1 MMTAPDQQNDLSQM
15 QFSRDDLAESEEE
28 EDVILEIAD
37 EVIEEQDEEQDE
49 ERKTMTE
56 FRKTG

>member
-1 MMTAPDQQNDLSQM
+1 M
-15 QFSRDDLAESEEE
+15 AESEEE

-49 ERKTMTE
+49 DRKTMTE